1 MSVSQRSLSLFD
13 DAPRDR
19 PHDRADA
26 QRRHLAAARRLS
38 KRMARLPDR
47 SAEQTRAGRQICRH
61 LVAMLKDI
69 EAEQTAH

>member
-1 MSVSQRSLSLFD
+1 MSQHSLSLFD
-13 DAPRDR
+13 EAPRDR
-19 PHDRADA
+19 RHDRADA

-38 KRMARLPDR
+38 ERMARLRDR

-69 EAEQTAH
+69 EAQQTPH